1 MGSLLIGFIYRDP
14 GYSTRKSLHFVYI
27 DKIVATSNT
36 YQLKSHHWTTEQR
49 FFSFNHRVKKVRG
62 NAVEIK
68 PTASP
73 QRFFG
78 G

>member
-49 FFSFNHRVKKVRG
+49 FFLSITG
-62 NAVEIK
+62 
-68 PTASP
+68 
-73 QRFFG
+73 
-78 G
+78 